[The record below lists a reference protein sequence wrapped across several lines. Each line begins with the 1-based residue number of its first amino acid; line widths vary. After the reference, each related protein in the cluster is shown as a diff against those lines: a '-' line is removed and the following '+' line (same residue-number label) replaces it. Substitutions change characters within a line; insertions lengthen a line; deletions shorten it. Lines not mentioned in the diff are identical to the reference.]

1 MHVAAV
7 QETTHRLLPALA
19 GLQAAIET
27 KSREFKPDH
36 QDRPHPHTGCD
47 AAYARP
53 GILRLRRTGQARCER
68 VRTAP
73 ERILYRWTGRDR
85 RGTGLNA
92 DPRFGELVAKI
103 ISTLT
108 SLPFTSARTNSKRLA
123 AHDAF
128 VFLHGA
134 LTSVATAL
142 FKIANDIRLLGSGPR
157 SGIGEL
163 ILPENEPGSSIMRQG
178 QPTQS
183 EALTMVCCQ
192 CFGNHTR

>member
-1 MHVAAV
+1 MLGGEAGREVTRASERSRQHESVV
-7 QETTHRLLPALA
+7 ERLRGRPRC
-19 GLQAAIET
+19 T
-27 KSREFKPDH
+27 SRPCRRPRIDCCLRSPPCRRRSRRSRASSADH

-53 GILRLRRTGQARCER
+53 GILGYAAQVKHGCER
-68 VRTAP
+68 VRTALND
-73 ERILYRWTGRDR
+73 LYPLAQGGTAV
-85 RGTGLNA
+85 GTGLNA

-108 SLPFTSARTNSKRLA
+108 SLPFTSAPNKFEALA

-142 FKIANDIRLLGSGPR
+142 FKIANDIGCLVQVRAPASA
-157 SGIGEL
+157 
-163 ILPENEPGSSIMRQG
+163 N
-178 QPTQS
+178 
-183 EALTMVCCQ
+183 
-192 CFGNHTR
+192 